1 MSGQISRTGN
11 TGTQRV
17 TKKELEYKRDK
28 YREKVR
34 GIFRFHEVPGGSM
47 SFIYREFAG
56 DPVEKY
62 EMVDGEIY
70 TVPLGVAKH
79 LNNNCW
85 YPVHAYAQDED
96 GKSSVKV
103 GQKVKRCSFQSLDFV
118 DIESSA
124 DKKIIT
130 VEKI

>member
-1 MSGQISRTGN
+1 MIPVDKTPKP
-11 TGTQRV
+11 TATKTT

-28 YREKVR
+28 HREKVK

-47 SFIYREFAG
+47 SFVFKEFKG
-56 DPVEKY
+56 DPVQKY
-62 EMVDGEIY
+62 EMVDGEVY

-85 YPVHAYAQDED
+85 YPVHAYSQDEE
-96 GKSSVKV
+96 GKSSVKI

-118 DIESSA
+118 DLEAPENSIM
-124 DKKIIT
+124 T